1 MLAKLT
7 IRKKLICLLT
17 TLMVGLAAECWL
29 IDRTVSEVRI
39 HGPAYK
45 RIAALKDLVA
55 EIMPPPAFI
64 VESYLLAHEQLEEPD
79 PNLRQKLTERIQVLQ
94 RSFEERQAYWRLA
107 LKQPALR
114 DLLGVESYLPAQR
127 FYSEYQQHFAP
138 ALAARNLEIARA
150 VLRGPLK
157 QNFEEHAAR
166 IRQLVERTTQ
176 RVADEEALAASEA
189 SHGLIIAVI
198 GLMLLA
204 ALAAATTLLLLS
216 SIERPMSRVRELF
229 TAMAN
234 RDLTPRESMQ
244 SSASDEFGEMTN
256 LANAAIESMREVL
269 RSMAEQS
276 DSLAGASEELRVVS
290 EHMSANAEETAA
302 QAHVVTAASEQ
313 VSSSVQAMAVSTDG
327 LSASVREISRS
338 TNDASEASSKAVA
351 LAETADRAVTRL
363 GESSVGISKIVRV
376 INSIAEQTNL
386 LALNA
391 TIEAA
396 RAGEA
401 GKGFAVVANEV
412 KDLAAETGRATQ
424 DIVRRIEAIRVDT
437 QGAVEAIAE
446 IRAFISKINEVQSSI
461 AAAIEEHSATTGQ
474 IARSLSEGVRG
485 TTEISSNIGGVAEA
499 ARHTSSGASDAK
511 NAATELARMAT
522 ELRRVIGQF
531 AY

>member
-1 MLAKLT
+1 MLARLT
-7 IRKKLICLLT
+7 VRTKILGLLT
-17 TLMVGLAAECWL
+17 GFMLGLCIECIL
-29 IDRTVSEVRI
+29 IHRTVTEVRV
-39 HGPAYK
+39 HGPAYN
-45 RIAALKDLVA
+45 RISDAKDLIADVL
-55 EIMPPPAFI
+55 PPPGFI
-64 VESYLLAHEQLEEPD
+64 VQSFLLAHEQLDAADAATRDKIGARIEM
-79 PNLRQKLTERIQVLQ
+79 LRQQFENRHAHWRERLNNPRMRQ
-94 RSFEERQAYWRLA
+94 RF
-107 LKQPALR
+107 
-114 DLLGVESYLPAQR
+114 GVDSYTPAQR
-127 FYSEYQQHFAP
+127 FYAVYQQVFAP
-138 ALAARNLEIARA
+138 ALAAHDLNAARA
-150 VLRGPLK
+150 ALRGPLK
-157 QNFEEHAAR
+157 AAFAEHEEE
-166 IRQLVERTTQ
+166 IVQV
-176 RVADEEALAASEA
+176 VALAKQSVKEEEAQ
-189 SHGLIIAVI
+189 
-198 GLMLLA
+198 
-204 ALAAATTLLLLS
+204 AAATANRGLLVSAVGLVVMTIATLIAAMFVLG
-216 SIERPMSRVRELF
+216 SIEAPLLRVRELF
-229 TAMAN
+229 KAMAN
-234 RDLTPRESMQ
+234 RDLTQHMDLDPNQDS
-244 SSASDEFGEMTN
+244 EFGEMTR
-256 LANAAIESMREVL
+256 LANAAVESMREVL

-313 VSSSVQAMAVSTDG
+313 VSTSVQAMAVSTDG
-327 LSASVREISRS
+327 LSASVQEISRS
-338 TNDASEASSKAVA
+338 TNDASAASSKAVS

-363 GESSVGISKIVRV
+363 GESSAGISKIVRV

-437 QGAVEAIAE
+437 QGAIEAIAE
-446 IRAFISKINEVQSSI
+446 IRSFITKINDVQSSI

-485 TTEISSNIGGVAEA
+485 TAEISNNIGGVAEA

-511 NAATELARMAT
+511 NAATELARMAS
-522 ELRRVIGQF
+522 ELRRVIAQF

>member
-1 MLAKLT
+1 MLSGLT
-7 IRKKLICLLT
+7 IRKKITYLMGTFLL
-17 TLMVGLAAECWL
+17 GLLFECWL
-29 IDRTVSEVRI
+29 IHNTVSEVRV

-45 RIAALKDLVA
+45 RITATKDLIA
-55 EIMPPPAFI
+55 DILPPPAFI
-64 VESYLLAHEQLEEPD
+64 VEAYLRANEQIEETD
-79 PNLRQKLTERIQVLQ
+79 STAQLKLGNEVERLRQ
-94 RSFEERQAYWRLA
+94 SFEERHAYWRAHLD
-107 LKQPALR
+107 PSELR
-114 DLLGVESYLPAQR
+114 EKFAVESYAPAQR
-127 FYSEYQQHFAP
+127 FFQIYQSQYAP
-138 ALAARNLEIARA
+138 ALAAGDGAMARRT
-150 VLRGPLK
+150 LRGPLRDAWLEHEK
-157 QNFEEHAAR
+157 SIHQLADRATMRVEQEENAA
-166 IRQLVERTTQ
+166 
-176 RVADEEALAASEA
+176 A
-189 SHGLIIAVI
+189 
-198 GLMLLA
+198 
-204 ALAAATTLLLLS
+204 AAATSGTIAAALWLLAMAVIAIVATVLVLN
-216 SIERPMSRVRELF
+216 SIEKPMSKVKELF

-234 RDLTPRESMQ
+234 RDLTQGVEMQ
-244 SSASDEFGEMTN
+244 ASADEFGDMTR
-256 LANAAIESMREVL
+256 LANAAVESMREVL

-313 VSSSVQAMAVSTDG
+313 VSTSVQAMAASTDG

-338 TNDASEASSKAVA
+338 TNDASEASSKAVT

-363 GESSVGISKIVRV
+363 GESSAGISKIVRV

-437 QGAVEAIAE
+437 QGAVDAIAE
-446 IRAFISKINEVQSSI
+446 IRSFISKINEVQSSI

-474 IARSLSEGVRG
+474 IARSVSEGVRG
-485 TTEISSNIGGVAEA
+485 TTEISSNISGVAEA

-511 NAATELARMAT
+511 NAATELARMAS

>member
-1 MLAKLT
+1 MFGLLLECY
-7 IRKKLICLLT
+7 LIEGT
-17 TLMVGLAAECWL
+17 VGQ
-29 IDRTVSEVRI
+29 VQV

-45 RIAALKDLVA
+45 RIAATKDLIA
-55 EIMPPPAFI
+55 DILPPPAFI
-64 VESYLLAHEQLEEPD
+64 VEAYVLAHQQLEEPD
-79 PNLRQKLTERIQVLQ
+79 ARIRQQAADRIEVLRAN
-94 RSFEERQAYWRLA
+94 FEERHAYWRTNLDHA
-107 LKQPALR
+107 ELR
-114 DLLGVESYLPAQR
+114 HRFGVETYLPAER
-127 FYSEYQQHFAP
+127 FFSIYRQDYLP
-138 ALAARNLEIARA
+138 ALAVRDLVAARTL
-150 VLRGPLK
+150 LRGPLK
-157 QNFEEHAAR
+157 AAFDEHEVK
-166 IRQLVERTTQ
+166 IRQLATRAIA
-176 RVADEEALAASEA
+176 RVSEEE
-189 SHGLIIAVI
+189 
-198 GLMLLA
+198 
-204 ALAAATTLLLLS
+204 AAATSATNAGVLKSAIGLAFLAVMALIATVLVLG
-216 SIERPMSRVRELF
+216 SIETPLARVRELF
-229 TAMAN
+229 KAMAN
-234 RDLTPRESMQ
+234 RDLTQRVDLETSGHGGG
-244 SSASDEFGEMTN
+244 EFGEMTR
-256 LANAAIESMREVL
+256 LANAAVESMREVL
-269 RSMAEQS
+269 RSMADQS

-302 QAHVVTAASEQ
+302 QANVVTAASEQ
-313 VSSSVQAMAVSTDG
+313 VSSSVQAMAASTDG

-338 TNDASEASSKAVA
+338 TTDASEASFKAVT

-363 GESSVGISKIVRV
+363 GESSAGISKIVRV

-446 IRAFISKINEVQSSI
+446 IRAFISKISDVQSSI
-461 AAAIEEHSATTGQ
+461 AAAIEQHSATTGQ
-474 IARSLSEGVRG
+474 IARSVSDGVRG

-522 ELRRVIGQF
+522 ELRRLIGQF